1 MNVRP
6 QQPTL
11 QQMALADKRDELAI
25 KALLSG
31 RELNPVYL
39 WHAPLVPTFANAY
52 LLAKEHGIV
61 KISAEASQTSEGDHI
76 AIVRL
81 KLPST
86 KSIRAGAGRHA
97 DPMIARGFAFR
108 NSVRQLLVEVKP

>member
-52 LLAKEHGIV
+52 LLAKEHEITKV
-61 KISAEASQTSEGDHI
+61 SSEVNQASNGDYV

-81 KLPST
+81 QHPTT
-86 KSIRAGAGRHA
+86 KSIRAGAGRHT

-108 NSVRQLLVEVKP
+108 NSVRQLLVEVI

>member
-1 MNVRP
+1 M
-6 QQPTL
+6 QQS
-11 QQMALADKRDELAI
+11 DKIDEAAI
-25 KALLSG
+25 RAVLSG
-31 RELNPVYL
+31 KSFPTPIYL
-39 WHAPLVPTFANAY
+39 WHAQNVPTFANAY
-52 LLAKEHGIV
+52 LLAKQHGIV
-61 KISAEASQTSEGDHI
+61 KVSAEVNKTSEGDHI

-108 NSVRQLLVEVKP
+108 NSVRQLLLEVM